1 MSLDITAEFLGVEF
15 KKSLNNLHSILDA
28 TTPLAEQ
35 LVTYQKFKQTIAKFT
50 EALQVLLSEAENLDE
65 QWATRAERDGWN
77 QLTQSEE
84 EQERILYLR
93 NKKNLTPYEEQELTE
108 LEEKNGWL

>member
-35 LVTYQKFKQTIAKFT
+35 LVTDQKFKQTIAKFI
-50 EALQVLLSEAENLDE
+50 EALQVLLSQAQNEDE
-65 QWATRAERDGWN
+65 EWAKRQEQDGWN
-77 QLTQSEE
+77 QLTQSE
-84 EQERILYLR
+84 QRQKCIQDLL
-93 NKKNLTPYEEQELTE
+93 NKKNLTPDDKQKLTE
-108 LEEKNGWL
+108 LEQLDGWS

>member
-35 LVTYQKFKQTIAKFT
+35 LVTDQKFKQTIAKFI
-50 EALQVLLSEAENLDE
+50 EALQVLLSQAENLDE
-65 QWATRAERDGWN
+65 QWDTRAE
-77 QLTQSEE
+77 Q
-84 EQERILYLR
+84 
-93 NKKNLTPYEEQELTE
+93 
-108 LEEKNGWL
+108 